1 MQGQRD
7 CAHFTG
13 EDFSIASTEPQGL
26 SARFLVD
33 LTKEGAGSEEES
45 DERPSKTV
53 AKRWQRSKEVTEE
66 TVPGVASV
74 QARAPARREAGREF
88 QALGHVE
95 QKDRSP
101 TVFSLKVG
109 TAKEGK
115 SDDLRARTGVKSL
128 ISSVR

>member
-1 MQGQRD
+1 MNELLRTANVQGQRD

-33 LTKEGAGSEEES
+33 LTTEGAGSEEES
-45 DERPSKTV
+45 GERPSKTV

-74 QARAPARREAGREF
+74 QARAPARREDEREF
-88 QALGHVE
+88 QGIGPFK
-95 QKDRSP
+95 QNDRSP
-101 TVFSLKVG
+101 AVFSLKYKVVH
-109 TAKEGK
+109 
-115 SDDLRARTGVKSL
+115 TGLQS
-128 ISSVR
+128 